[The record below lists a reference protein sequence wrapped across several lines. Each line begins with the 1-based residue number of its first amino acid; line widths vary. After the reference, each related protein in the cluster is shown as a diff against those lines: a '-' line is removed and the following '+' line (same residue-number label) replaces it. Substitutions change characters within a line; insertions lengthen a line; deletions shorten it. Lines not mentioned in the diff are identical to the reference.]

1 MEEEKKKHIKT
12 SAGSTGKQPAG
23 SEAKTSPQQKP
34 GEELEKETTTTAI
47 EDQFIAENA
56 ALRGELDQA
65 LDKAKENLDGW
76 QRERADFMNYKKRV
90 EREQSY
96 LKENLAGEILK
107 KYLVVLDDLER
118 ALKVRPTEGDA
129 AAWAD
134 GIELVYR
141 KLIGI
146 LESEGVKRIPAESEK
161 FDPTRHEAITHEDS
175 PDHES
180 DDIIE
185 VVRQGYTIADR
196 VLRPALVR
204 VAR

>member
-1 MEEEKKKHIKT
+1 MEEEKKRRGKT
-12 SAGSTGKQPAG
+12 TASSAGKQPAG
-23 SEAKTSPQQKP
+23 SDAHSSPHEKS
-34 GEELEKETTTTAI
+34 GDSLEKETSTAL
-47 EDQFIAENA
+47 EEQFIAENA
-56 ALRGELDQA
+56 ALRAELDQA
-65 LDKAKENLDGW
+65 LEKAKENMDGW
-76 QRERADFMNYKKRV
+76 QRERADFMNYKRRI
-90 EREQSY
+90 EREQSM

-107 KYLVVLDDLER
+107 KYLVVLDDLEL
-118 ALKVRPTEGDA
+118 ALKARPMEGEA
-129 AAWAD
+129 AAWAE
-134 GIELVYR
+134 GVELVYR
-141 KLIGI
+141 KLVGI

-175 PDHES
+175 PNHES

>member
-1 MEEEKKKHIKT
+1 MEEDKKKHTKPA
-12 SAGSTGKQPAG
+12 AGSTGKRAAA
-23 SEAKTSPQQKP
+23 SEAQTSPLRET
-34 GEELEKETTTTAI
+34 GEDLKKETASAV
-47 EDQFIAENA
+47 EEQFIAEYA
-56 ALRGELDQA
+56 ALRTELDQA
-65 LDKAKENLDGW
+65 LDKAKENENGW
-76 QRERADFMNYKKRV
+76 LRERADFMNYKKRI
-90 EREQSY
+90 EREQSF

-118 ALKVRPTEGDA
+118 AMKVRPTEGDA

-134 GIELVYR
+134 GIELVVR